1 MQQRQFSQREEA
13 CHCNTNSVGST
24 YSTATYNRQHRVIT
38 ATKMVDTEAPKAE
51 NKKYDITSLNLGS
64 PIMGT
69 AEDESDASGERPHL
83 DEGGPRMVRSA
94 EHLNIA

>member
-1 MQQRQFSQREEA
+1 
-13 CHCNTNSVGST
+13 
-24 YSTATYNRQHRVIT
+24 
-38 ATKMVDTEAPKAE
+38 MVDTEAPKAE